1 MRNSNNKILTVA
13 VILLLVTNIA
23 LVFFLMNNKGKE
35 GGKRSGAKGDPSEM
49 MAKELGMTEQQQ
61 KDHKQ
66 LKDDHFKA
74 MKPFYDSLRTAK
86 AAFYALTKDANVDD
100 STLSVY
106 SQRIYS
112 RQAEIDKYT
121 FAHFKRVRNLLTPAQ
136 QPKFDE
142 FLQKMM
148 QRSRKDSASKGK

>member
-1 MRNSNNKILTVA
+1 MKNSNNKILTVA
-13 VILLLVTNIA
+13 VVLLLVTNIA
-23 LVFFLMNNKGKE
+23 LVFFLVNNKGKE
-35 GGKRSGAKGDPSEM
+35 GGKRSGAKGDPSEV
-49 MAKELGMTEQQQ
+49 MAKELNMTEQQ
-61 KDHKQ
+61 KNEHKQ

-86 AAFYALTKDANVDD
+86 AAFYALTKEADVND
-100 STLSVY
+100 SILAVY
-106 SQRIYS
+106 GQRIYN

-121 FAHFKRVRNLLTPAQ
+121 FAHFKRVRNLLTPEQ

-148 QRSRKDSASKGK
+148 QRGRKDSAAKGK